1 MISKVK
7 LKVNHIHRQKGFP
20 LVLFI
25 LIFCLP
31 LYSFSGIPKLA
42 IVKYKG
48 GDWYSVERAVKNFVQ
63 KVNQRTPLKLAIQPV
78 IIDLHKRDQL
88 FALPFL
94 ILNGH
99 GQIILDSEEK
109 ENLKKYLSHGGFLLV
124 NDDFGLEKAFK
135 RLIHDLYPE
144 LKLDMEKSWRD
155 NVRESYKEVNPTLGL
170 AELTNDFP
178 IYRSYYDLKS
188 LPKVHEHDKGVP
200 PGMYGLFIEKRLV
213 LIYLNNSDLGD
224 GWEPEYVHHDPVKIR
239 EKAIRFGINILYYV
253 LSN

>member
-7 LKVNHIHRQKGFP
+7 LKVNHIYQQKRYS
-20 LVLFI
+20 LILFI
-25 LIFCLP
+25 LMFFFP
-31 LYSFSGIPKLA
+31 LHSFSDTPKLG

-48 GDWYSVERAVKNFVQ
+48 GDWYSVERAVKNFIQ
-63 KVNQRTPLKLAIQPV
+63 KVNQRTPLKLASEPV
-78 IIDLHKRDQL
+78 IIDLHKRDHL

-135 RLIHDLYPE
+135 NLIHDLYPE
-144 LKLDMEKSWRD
+144 LKLDMKKSWRA
-155 NVRESYKEVNPTLGL
+155 NVRGSHKEVSPSLGL

-178 IYRSYYDLKS
+178 IYRSYYDLKT
-188 LPKVHEHDKGVP
+188 LPKVHEHDNGVP

-213 LIYLNNSDLGD
+213 LVYLNNSDLGD
-224 GWEPEYVHHDPVKIR
+224 GWEPEYVHHDPVKVR
-239 EKAIRFGINILYYV
+239 EKAIRFGINILYYA